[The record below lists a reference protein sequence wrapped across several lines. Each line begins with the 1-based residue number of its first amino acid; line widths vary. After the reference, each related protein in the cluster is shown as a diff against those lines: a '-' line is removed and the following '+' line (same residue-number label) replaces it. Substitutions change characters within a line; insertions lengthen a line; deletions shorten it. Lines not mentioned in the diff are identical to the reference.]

1 MNVYEN
7 INGEKYGYNLCE
19 QCYAELFGAFNS
31 AVSGDI
37 LAELL
42 DSAPKKRARVCPVCG
57 MDYSEFERTGLLGCP
72 SCYDVFNE
80 QLLPYIERIQG
91 QTVHVGKVNQNA
103 RQPDITRLLFSL
115 RTKFEHA
122 LPARMT
128 ASTEPSNQTTSRL
141 PTTTDGKRTSQADS
155 Q

>member
-80 QLLPYIERIQG
+80 QLLTYIERIQG
-91 QTVHVGKVNQNA
+91 KTVHVGKVNQNA
-103 RQPDITRLLFSL
+103 REQDITRLLFSL
-115 RTKFEHA
+115 REKFESA
-122 LPARMT
+122 VRERRYADAERINEKISDLCK
-128 ASTEPSNQTTSRL
+128 L
-141 PTTTDGKRTSQADS
+141 LDGKGGDKND
-155 Q
+155 